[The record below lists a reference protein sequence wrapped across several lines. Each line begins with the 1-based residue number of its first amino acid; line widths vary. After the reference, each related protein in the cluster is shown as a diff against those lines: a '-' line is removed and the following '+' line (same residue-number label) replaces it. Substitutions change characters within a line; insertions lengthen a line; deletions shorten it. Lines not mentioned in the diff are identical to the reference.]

1 MSKSGL
7 ERPMYKYKQM
17 EKQPIIDISH
27 SVKEHNQLLNI
38 NIHED
43 EMSKTPLVNYDAI
56 FVGDNKTINEW
67 QSDYNHADERLN
79 IFITNTINKYNQ
91 KLKIFN
97 WKHLPFRYQKLTE
110 MYEQTPCDITKRLDN
125 YTKGVIKYLPTMKE
139 ISPESGRYYEFK
151 GKS

>member
-43 EMSKTPLVNYDAI
+43 EMSKT
-56 FVGDNKTINEW
+56 
-67 QSDYNHADERLN
+67 
-79 IFITNTINKYNQ
+79 
-91 KLKIFN
+91 
-97 WKHLPFRYQKLTE
+97 
-110 MYEQTPCDITKRLDN
+110 
-125 YTKGVIKYLPTMKE
+125 
-139 ISPESGRYYEFK
+139 
-151 GKS
+151 